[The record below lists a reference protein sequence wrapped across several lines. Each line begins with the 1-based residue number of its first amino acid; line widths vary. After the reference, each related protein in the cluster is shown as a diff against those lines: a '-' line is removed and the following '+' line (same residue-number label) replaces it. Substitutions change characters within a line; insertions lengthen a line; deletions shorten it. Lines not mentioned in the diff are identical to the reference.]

1 MTGTAS
7 PPASSRE
14 RKVAFWRWPII
25 GLRLLAMLVALAVS
39 LPLYYLAAPFT
50 AQNPIPRA
58 FLYALATISGVRIRR
73 RGQRSRGRAFF
84 LANHVSWLDI
94 PALASATGTAF
105 VAHDGLAAIG
115 PLRWLCD
122 LNDTVFIAR
131 HDRRSIAFQIEQ
143 VRTALNETGAL
154 TIFPEGT
161 TSDGLELLPFKSA
174 LLSALDADAEHI
186 PIQPVLL
193 DYGKETGNIAWV
205 GAEPGLA
212 NALRIFAR
220 VRPITLTVTFLPPLT
235 GRERTN
241 RKTIANAARQAI
253 ATAMTSARKQ

>member
-50 AQNPIPRA
+50 ARTPVPRA
-58 FLYALATISGVRIRR
+58 FLYALATISGVRIRK
-73 RGQRSRGRAFF
+73 RGQRARGRAFF

-94 PALASATGTAF
+94 PALAGTTGTAF

-131 HDRRSIAFQIEQ
+131 HDRRS
-143 VRTALNETGAL
+143 
-154 TIFPEGT
+154 IFPEGT

-212 NALRIFAR
+212 NALRILAR

-235 GRERTN
+235 DRERTN